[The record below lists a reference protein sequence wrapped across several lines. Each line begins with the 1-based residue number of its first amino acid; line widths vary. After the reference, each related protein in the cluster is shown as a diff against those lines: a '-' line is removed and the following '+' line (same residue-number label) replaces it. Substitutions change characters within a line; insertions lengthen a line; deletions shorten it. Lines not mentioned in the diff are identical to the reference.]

1 MDNINFGDA
10 LFKLT
15 GHTPQELYNGIKELQ
30 EEFLLDDRNEDNY
43 TVPLIEQLRARLEN
57 LEICEEDLKTQR
69 QITDIWKEK
78 YFKSQDK
85 VREVE
90 AERDY
95 YKYEYEIRIR

>member
-10 LFKLT
+10 LFELT
-15 GHTPQELYNGIKELQ
+15 GHTLQELHNGIKELQ